1 MKRYTWIWI
10 MLIALLSG
18 CEDDFD
24 KGGSN
29 PGEGGNGRDDHFPL
43 FYRGGAGD
51 RYPGR

>member
-1 MKRYTWIWI
+1 

-29 PGEGGNGRDDHFPL
+29 PGEGNGRDDHFPL